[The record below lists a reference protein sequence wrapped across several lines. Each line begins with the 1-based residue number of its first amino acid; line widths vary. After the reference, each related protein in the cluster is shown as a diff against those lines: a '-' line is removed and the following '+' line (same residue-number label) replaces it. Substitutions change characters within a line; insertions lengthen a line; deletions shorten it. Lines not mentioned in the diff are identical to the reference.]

1 MPTKSDFIIP
11 KGKIA
16 VFCKKNYI
24 KKLSL
29 FGSSLHD
36 DFGPESDVDMLV
48 EFDQDHIP
56 GLITLAGM
64 EIELRTRASIE
75 NDRKPALALVK
86 AVEIICE
93 AVSKTNCHELGN
105 EQGLVIR
112 KVIYT
117 FVKVVNVESNPT
129 SQTGWKSKKNYIE
142 TIEII

>member
-1 MPTKSDFIIP
+1 MATNSREMVEAMPNFLP
-11 KGKIA
+11 
-16 VFCKKNYI
+16 
-24 KKLSL
+24 
-29 FGSSLHD
+29 SSTLRA
-36 DFGPESDVDMLV
+36 E
-48 EFDQDHIP
+48 
-56 GLITLAGM
+56 LAGM